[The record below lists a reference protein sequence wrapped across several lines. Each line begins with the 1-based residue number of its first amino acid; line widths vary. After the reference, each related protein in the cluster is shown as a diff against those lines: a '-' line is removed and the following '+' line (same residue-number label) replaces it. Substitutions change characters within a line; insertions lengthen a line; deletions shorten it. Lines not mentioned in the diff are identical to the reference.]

1 MPVRSEYGGRVES
14 FWCVAY
20 IKNGDRLMMMN
31 IRNSFIFDYK
41 TSFGNGFVPNFIEI
55 GVAFYL

>member
-1 MPVRSEYGGRVES
+1 
-14 FWCVAY
+14 
-20 IKNGDRLMMMN
+20 MMMN

-55 GVAFYL
+55 GVAFYLWKRNWQIELLKNL